1 MKREMLFVLRWKN
14 LKMQKVCIVVLLI
27 EKNNEYV
34 HILSSILEIKKEIG
48 IREHNEINMITWEDN

>member
-1 MKREMLFVLRWKN
+1 
-14 LKMQKVCIVVLLI
+14 MQKVCIVVLLI

>member
-34 HILSSILEIKKEIG
+34 HILSSILEIIKEIG
-48 IREHNEINMITWEDN
+48 IREHNEINVITWEDN